1 MGATPEQ
8 IKNLKAMRAK
18 LSKAEKLAGIGA
30 KRTSDSAW
38 HAAQNRAG
46 RDIKTLCEW
55 TPADPARRE
64 ACRYD
69 LRRYLLTYHAE
80 AFPAPFS
87 DIHLALIHDAE
98 TAILKGG
105 LHCRAFF
112 RGAGKTTVFARALIW
127 AIAYGHRKFAVI
139 VGATDDLACVLMDK
153 HIRRE
158 ICENETLRA
167 DFPELCMP
175 FVALEGHGRKCIGQI
190 FDGERTL
197 IEWAIDRLVCAEI
210 PASIAAGSAGSVI
223 LVKPITGAMKGMTSK
238 LRYNGKIIRPD
249 ILLLDDIQTRESA
262 GSPVSTKKRI
272 QTVQGDAL
280 GLAGHD
286 RKIAAVQ
293 AVTPIYDGDLA
304 CQFLDRTRMPEWRG
318 VTTSMVLKMPERD
331 DLWDQYRE
339 ILHESLRNDGDPQ
352 AATQF
357 YLANREKCVADG
369 GHGMDYGAVLAW
381 PERIPEEY
389 VSALQFAMEL
399 KIRDPECFAGEYQCC
414 PLTTDLAPGLMLSR
428 DDISRKVNQLKR
440 GIVADETEFLTAF
453 LNVNDAYLF
462 YAVCGWRKDFTGHCI
477 EYAAWPP
484 QTKKY
489 HTKADANPT
498 LSAYLAAQDKGLAG
512 SPMKTILAAALDLCI
527 AELLERTW
535 QDTDGHVFRIEQLLV
550 DTRYDSDVVRAAIAR
565 LKQPAEKLPRVMPS
579 MGVGYGAKSKPMAS
593 LPKKPGDIV
602 GCHWRAPHPDPGK
615 LRHVM
620 IDTNYWKTTLHQQ
633 MGVPLGQAGCFAVY
647 GDKRTDHGMWA
658 DHLTAE
664 LPHFISNETKGE
676 LRSVI
681 EWTPKPN
688 RENES
693 LDCAVGCFI
702 AASIKGAELR
712 GAVDAGKE
720 RGRKRFNMSSYNQ

>member
-1 MGATPEQ
+1 MGIFTAT
-8 IKNLKAMRAK
+8 
-18 LSKAEKLAGIGA
+18 AGLPDDADPGEPR
-30 KRTSDSAW
+30 KRTSDNAYHKAKSKAD
-38 HAAQNRAG
+38 
-46 RDIKTLCEW
+46 RDIQDLCCW
-55 TPADPARRE
+55 QPVDPDRRE

-69 LRRYLLTYHAE
+69 LKLYLLTYHAE

-87 DIHLALIHDAE
+87 DIHLALIADAP
-98 TAILKGG
+98 TAILTGG
-105 LHCRAFF
+105 LHCRAFY
-112 RGAGKTTVFARALIW
+112 RGAGKTTIFARAVLW

-139 VGATDDLACVLMDK
+139 VGATNDLAEVLMDK
-153 HIRRE
+153 HVRRE
-158 ICENETLRA
+158 LTENELLRA

-190 FDGERTL
+190 FADDRTL
-197 IEWAIDRLVCAEI
+197 IEWSIDRLVCAEI
-210 PASIAAGSAGSVI
+210 PASIATGNAGSVI
-223 LVKPITGAMKGMTSK
+223 MVRSITGAMKGMTSK
-238 LRYNGKIIRPD
+238 LRYNGRIIRPD

-262 GSPVSTKKRI
+262 GSPVSTKKRV

-318 VTTSMVLKMPERD
+318 VTTSMVIRMPDRE
-331 DLWDQYRE
+331 DLWDEYRA

-352 AATQF
+352 AATRF
-357 YLANREKCVADG
+357 YIEHREE
-369 GHGMDYGAVLAW
+369 MDRGALMAW
-381 PERIPEEY
+381 PERIPEGY
-389 VSALQFAMEL
+389 ASALQYAMDL
-399 KIRDPECFAGEYQCC
+399 KIRDPEAFAAEYQCC

-428 DDISRKVNQLKR
+428 DDISRKVNGLKR
-440 GIVADETEFLTAF
+440 GMVADETTFLTAF
-453 LNVNDAYLF
+453 LDVNDAYLF
-462 YAVCGWRKDFTGHCI
+462 YAVCGFRKDFTGNCL

-484 QTKKY
+484 QTKRY

-498 LSAYLAAQDKGLAG
+498 IAAYLAARDKGLGG
-512 SPMKTILAAALDLCI
+512 SPMKTLLAAALDLAI
-527 AELLERTW
+527 PELLGRTW
-535 QDTDGHVFRIEQLLV
+535 QDADGHLFSVKRLLI

-565 LKQPAEKLPRVMPS
+565 LKQPQEKLPRVMPS
-579 MGVGYGAKSKPMAS
+579 MGVGYGAKAKPMAS
-593 LPKKPGDIV
+593 LVKKPGDIT
-602 GCHWRAPHPDPGK
+602 GCHWRGPHPDPGK

-633 MGVPLGQAGCFAVY
+633 LAVPLGQSGCFAVY

-664 LPHFISNETKGE
+664 NPHLISNETKGE
-676 LRSVI
+676 QRTIV
-681 EWTPKPN
+681 EWMLKPN
-688 RENES
+688 RENET
-693 LDCAVGCFI
+693 LDCVCGCFA
-702 AASIKGAELR
+702 AASVEGAELR

>member
-1 MGATPEQ
+1 MGIFTAAPGTANDDPGES
-8 IKNLKAMRAK
+8 R
-18 LSKAEKLAGIGA
+18 
-30 KRTSDSAW
+30 KRTSD
-38 HAAQNRAG
+38 AQLAYHKAKSKSD
-46 RDIKTLCEW
+46 RDIKDICSWQPVDAE
-55 TPADPARRE
+55 RRE

-69 LRRYLLTYHAE
+69 LKLFLLTYFPD

-87 DIHLALIHDAE
+87 EIHLALIQDAE

-105 LHCRAFF
+105 LHCRAFY
-112 RGAGKTTVFARALIW
+112 RGAGKTTIFARALIW

-139 VGATDDLACVLMDK
+139 VGATDGLAAVLMDK

-158 ICENETLRA
+158 LTENELLRG

-197 IEWAIDRLVCAEI
+197 IEWGIDRLVCAEI

-223 LVKPITGAMKGMTSK
+223 TVRSITGAMKGMTSK
-238 LRYNGKIIRPD
+238 LRYNGQIIRPD

-304 CQFLDRTRMPEWRG
+304 CQFLDRSRMPEWRG
-318 VTTSMVLKMPERD
+318 VTTSMVLKMPERE
-331 DLWDQYRE
+331 DLWDEYRA
-339 ILHESLRNDGDPQ
+339 ILHESLRNDGDPD
-352 AATQF
+352 AAKTF
-357 YLANREKCVADG
+357 YLEHRAE
-369 GHGMDYGAVLAW
+369 MDLGAIMAW
-381 PERIPEEY
+381 PERIPEGY
-389 VSALQFAMEL
+389 VSALQYAMEL
-399 KIRDPECFAGEYQCC
+399 KIRDPEAFAAEYQCQ

-428 DDISRKVNQLKR
+428 DDIGRKVNHLKR
-440 GIVADETEFLTAF
+440 GVVADETAFLTAF
-453 LNVNDAYLF
+453 LDVNDAYLF
-462 YAVCGWRKDFTGHCI
+462 YAVCGWRKDFTGNCL

-484 QTKKY
+484 QTKRY
-489 HTKADANPT
+489 HTKSDANPT
-498 LSAYLAAQDKGLAG
+498 LSAYLAARDKGLAG
-512 SPMKTILAAALDLCI
+512 SPMKTILAAALDLCVP
-527 AELLERTW
+527 ELLERTW
-535 QDTDGHVFRIEQLLV
+535 QDSDGHVYRIEQLLI
-550 DTRYDSDVVRAAIAR
+550 DTRYDADVVRAAIAR
-565 LKQPAEKLPRVMPS
+565 LKQPPEKLPRVMPS

-602 GCHWRAPHPDPGK
+602 GCHWRAPQPDAGK
-615 LRHVM
+615 LRHVF
-620 IDTNYWKTTLHQQ
+620 IDTTYWKTTLHQQ
-633 MGVPLGQAGCFAVY
+633 LGAPLGQAGCFAAY

-693 LDCAVGCFI
+693 LDCAVGCFV

-712 GAVDAGKE
+712 GAVDADKG
-720 RGRKRFNMSSYNQ
+720 RGRRRFNLHSYNQ